1 VSDRDEKLKQ
11 VHNKLILARSELEKA
26 LNLLTEARTGEPTPS
41 QLPPPGGLTPAEA
54 VKYVVKRLP
63 QDVLPDLV
71 VSAGAD
77 GVVTVMPKRWLEDAW
92 GDVNA
97 AVGILGGSW
106 VRAGKQS
113 HWRVPSKGGPLT

>member
-1 VSDRDEKLKQ
+1 MSDRDEKLKQ
-11 VHNKLILARSELEKA
+11 VHNKLVMIQAEVKRAMDMLM
-26 LNLLTEARTGEPTPS
+26 EARTGEPTPS
-41 QLPPPGGLTPAEA
+41 QLPPPGRLTPAEA
-54 VKYVVKRLP
+54 VEYVTKRLP

-106 VRAGKQS
+106 VSQGKRS
-113 HWRVPSKGGPLT
+113 HWLVPAKGGPLT